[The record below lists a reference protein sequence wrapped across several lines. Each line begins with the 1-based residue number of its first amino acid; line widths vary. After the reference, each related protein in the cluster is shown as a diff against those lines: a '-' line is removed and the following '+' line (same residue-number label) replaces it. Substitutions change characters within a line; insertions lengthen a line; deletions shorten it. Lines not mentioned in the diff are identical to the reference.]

1 MTPAASKKAIGS
13 LWIGERLSW
22 MEQASITSFINQG
35 HDYCLYTYGPVE
47 GLPEGATLCDAREVW
62 DSDKIYQYTKAG
74 SPALH
79 ADIFRVLMNY
89 KTGRVWADTDIIA
102 LRPFDLADGWYIGH
116 ERHDKVELG
125 NAIFG
130 VPEGS
135 AIREALYEFM
145 SSPTPVPPWISQ
157 KRQSSLEA
165 GQTSSSIE
173 HLSWGSFGPKALTYF
188 AQKTGEIAKAQKQT
202 TFFPVTFQGR
212 KVLVDGDKADLLAE
226 MFDQEQSLCVHLY
239 SRWMRKT
246 CARNPNQYAPRNSWI
261 GRWCSENGI
270 IDYTPIS
277 AASTQEKKE
286 VSEEKAAAE
295 EKHGKKEKKKE
306 KAPPLYPAAPI
317 FLADLEERR
326 KNLPGGPNLS
336 RHGRIT
342 AVTMAKDE
350 GPYVLEWVAYHHLL
364 GFTDLL
370 VYTND
375 CTDGTDEMLDAL
387 ASIGLL
393 TRYDNNPP
401 LRSRPPQSRAL
412 LRAQQHPLVTTAD
425 WVMVFDFDEFVGI
438 NRGGNKIDDLIDLIE
453 ENDASAMPM
462 TWRFFGSSGKALY
475 QPEPVTQRFMEAA
488 DSTFTKGFGVKTLF
502 KPSEYLKLAIHRPH
516 FTRETRES
524 GKNIPMN
531 WINGAGEPVDG
542 RIMTW
547 RQNKNQAGY
556 GYAQVNH
563 YGVKSGEEYLMRRLR
578 GDVLNNHGK
587 YDDAYFRTFDR
598 NEETDTITFKM
609 QDNLRA
615 LIGQLME
622 VPQIAAAAK
631 LIEERYA
638 AKLEKLRS
646 SEGYAEQMQGL
657 GFVTTS

>member
-116 ERHDKVELG
+116 ERHDRVELG

-135 AIREALYEFM
+135 AMREALYEFM
-145 SSPTPVPPWISQ
+145 SSPTPVPPWISK
-157 KRQSSLEA
+157 KRQGSLEA
-165 GQTSSSIE
+165 DQASGSIE
-173 HLSWGSFGPKALTYF
+173 HFSWGSFGPKALTYF
-188 AQKTGEIAKAQKQT
+188 AQKTGEIANAQKQT

-212 KVLVDGDKADLLAE
+212 KSLVEADKADLLEE
-226 MFDQEQSLCVHLY
+226 MLEREQSLCVHLY
-239 SRWMRKT
+239 SRWMRKI
-246 CARNPNQYAPRNSWI
+246 CGRNPNQYAPRNSWI
-261 GRWCSENGI
+261 GLWCAENGI
-270 IDYTPIS
+270 IEYPPVSTV
-277 AASTQEKKE
+277 STQEKKD
-286 VSEEKAAAE
+286 KN
-295 EKHGKKEKKKE
+295 KEKKE
-306 KAPPLYPAAPI
+306 KAPPLYPEAPV
-317 FLADLEERR
+317 FLADLDERR
-326 KNLPGGPNLS
+326 KNLPGGANLS
-336 RHGRIT
+336 RHGRVT

-350 GPYVLEWVAYHHLL
+350 GPYVLEWAAYHHLL

-393 TRYDNNPP
+393 TRYDNPP
-401 LRSRPPQSRAL
+401 LKTKPPQSRAL
-412 LRAQQHPLVTTAD
+412 ARAQQHPLVTTAN

-438 NRGGNKIDDLIDLIE
+438 NRGKNKVDDLIDLIE
-453 ENDASAMPM
+453 EKDALAMSM
-462 TWRFFGSSGKALY
+462 TWRFFGSSGNALY
-475 QPEPVTQRFMEAA
+475 QPEPVTERFMKAA
-488 DSTFTKGFGVKTLF
+488 NNNFAKGFGVKTLF
-502 KPSEYLKLAIHRPH
+502 KMSEPMKLAIHRPH
-516 FTRETRES
+516 VTRKARKHGE
-524 GKNIPMN
+524 KIPMN
-531 WINGAGEPVDG
+531 WINGSGGPIDG
-542 RIMTW
+542 RVMTW
-547 RQNKNQAGY
+547 RQTKQVVGY
-556 GYAQVNH
+556 EFAQVNH

-587 YDDAYFRTFDR
+587 YDEAYFRTFDR
-598 NEETDTITFKM
+598 NEETDTITVKM
-609 QDNLRA
+609 QDDLRA
-615 LIGQLME
+615 LIDQLMQ
-622 VPQIAAAAK
+622 VPQVAAAAR

-638 AKLEKLRS
+638 AKLDKLRS
-646 SEGYAEQMQGL
+646 SEGYSEQMQAL
-657 GFVTTS
+657 GFVPAG